1 MTSAAFFKLITLAAK
16 APKTNKK
23 LSLYSIFFNIWISD
37 LIPLKPLDYSL
48 HLIQLT
54 EDLNY
59 HSIGNSSIIIV
70 ELAASVGE

>member
-1 MTSAAFFKLITLAAK
+1 
-16 APKTNKK
+16 
-23 LSLYSIFFNIWISD
+23 
-37 LIPLKPLDYSL
+37 
-48 HLIQLT
+48 LIQLT